1 MGIEKVCCEIID
13 QIAIITLN
21 DPKTNN
27 AFSYQLV
34 SELSQAIDEA
44 ANNETVR
51 VVMITGGEKVFA
63 AGGDIEGML
72 KMSVQE
78 ASRYSETVQKV
89 FLKIE
94 SLSKP
99 VIAVIGGPAIGGGCE
114 LTLICDLRIASTK
127 AKFGQP
133 EVDLGVMPGAGAT
146 KRLTQLI
153 GPALAKEMIFTSRLI
168 DAATAKEIG
177 LVNQVVEPADLLSE
191 AMKLAKKIAS
201 KAPLAIRLAKE
212 TINRGLNTDIVSAT
226 EYERRGF
233 ALLFSSADRLEGM
246 SAFIEK
252 RRPNFRGE

>member
-133 EVDLGVMPGAGAT
+133 EVDLGVMPIAGAT

-153 GPALAKEMIFTSRLI
+153 G
-168 DAATAKEIG
+168 
-177 LVNQVVEPADLLSE
+177 
-191 AMKLAKKIAS
+191 
-201 KAPLAIRLAKE
+201 
-212 TINRGLNTDIVSAT
+212 
-226 EYERRGF
+226 GF
-233 ALLFSSADRLEGM
+233 SQG
-246 SAFIEK
+246 K
-252 RRPNFRGE
+252 

>member
-1 MGIEKVCCEIID
+1 MGFERICFEIIEP
-13 QIAIITLN
+13 AAVITLN
-21 DPKTNN
+21 DPKTYN
-27 AFSYQLV
+27 AFSHQLV
-34 SELSQAIDEA
+34 SELSEAIDKAASNEA
-44 ANNETVR
+44 AR
-51 VVMITGGEKVFA
+51 VVLITGGDKVFA

-72 KMSVQE
+72 KMSVFE
-78 ASRYSETVQKV
+78 ASHYSETVQKI

-94 SLSKP
+94 ALPKP

-114 LTLICDLRIASTK
+114 LALICDLRIASTK
-127 AKFGQP
+127 ARFGQP

-146 KRLTQLI
+146 KRLTRLV
-153 GPALAKEMIFTSRLI
+153 GPAIAKEMIFTGKVI

-177 LVNQVVEPADLLSE
+177 LINQVVEPPELMNE
-191 AMKLAKKIAS
+191 AMKLAKKIAF

-212 TINRGLNTDIVSAT
+212 TINRGLDTDLVSAM

-233 ALLFSSADRLEGM
+233 ALLFSSTDRAEGM

>member
-1 MGIEKVCCEIID
+1 MVFEKVRYELID
-13 QIAIITLN
+13 SVAVVTLN
-21 DPKTNN
+21 DPKANN
-27 AFSYQLV
+27 AFSFQLV

-44 ANNETVR
+44 ANNEAVR

-78 ASRYSETVQKV
+78 ASHYSETVQKV

-94 SLSKP
+94 SLGKP
-99 VIAVIGGPAIGGGCE
+99 VIAVVGGPAIGGGCE
-114 LTLICDLRIASTK
+114 LTLICDLRIASTR

-146 KRLTQLI
+146 KRLTRLV
-153 GPALAKEMIFTSRLI
+153 GPALAKEMIFTGKLI

-177 LVNQVVEPADLLSE
+177 LVNQVVEPADLMNE
-191 AMKLAKKIAS
+191 AMKLARKIAT

-212 TINRGLNTDIVSAT
+212 TINRGMDTDIVSAT
-226 EYERRGF
+226 EYETRGF
-233 ALLFSSADRLEGM
+233 ALLFSTADRQEGM
-246 SAFIEK
+246 RAFLEK
-252 RRPNFRGE
+252 RRPDFQGK